1 MEDEAYRKLD
11 RIRKEYYFKHPAFKF
26 LLNKDASLYLKDKI
40 REKQADINAGRISLE
55 QHERFRNGT
64 LESILDELMEETKIN
79 NPQEEQAYSIN
90 KDLEEAQ
97 EILRK
102 G

>member
-1 MEDEAYRKLD
+1 MEDEAYKKLD
-11 RIRKEYYFKHPAFKF
+11 RIRKEYYFKHPMFKF
-26 LLNKDASLYLKDKI
+26 LFNKDASLYLKDKI
-40 REKQADINAGRISLE
+40 RGNQAAIYTGRISQE
-55 QHERFRNGT
+55 QHERFKKGT

-79 NPQEEQAYSIN
+79 NPQEELARELN
-90 KDLEEAQ
+90 RDLEEAQ